1 MTAMIALDTVSGDAA
16 AVVKQQL
23 QDRTVDEPA
32 AAGGIVQVLA
42 ISGDMRQVATAVYG
56 ALGMARGARRPR

>member
-23 QDRTVDEPA
+23 QDRTVDEPT